1 MALIFQLFLIWE
13 GKTHASCKDLQI
25 GKAVLQIGG
34 ENLKSGMWT
43 LEHSSMELQ
52 KKKDVSFLLERWAG
66 EKGEAT
72 FTGLE
77 PHHLHW
83 YHPGSP
89 ASPPDPDASSLTS
102 RSLLTQQ
109 PE

>member
-52 KKKDVSFLLERWAG
+52 KKKKKKRMCPSSWKGGQGRREKQLSRAWSLITSTGTILEAQ
-66 EKGEAT
+66 
-72 FTGLE
+72 
-77 PHHLHW
+77 HL
-83 YHPGSP
+83 
-89 ASPPDPDASSLTS
+89 
-102 RSLLTQQ
+102 LLT
-109 PE
+109 PMLLVLRPDHC